1 MNAFFFVVNCFGV
14 QFARSEMD
22 RWPGGREEGLLICKQ
37 ETTNYAQH
45 AEQAE
50 QGGVRDP
57 KSLLVRVTGTS
68 STRKDL
74 SPRPLGFPCLLLLC
88 LSRLRETTGL
98 PADPQVAHSFFG
110 VPGPAVSG
118 ISATPFES
126 SRVSTV
132 RPPPNTAA
140 TNSTPLQ
147 VRCAWCV
154 CCVCIRGCLD

>member
-1 MNAFFFVVNCFGV
+1 
-14 QFARSEMD
+14 
-22 RWPGGREEGLLICKQ
+22 
-37 ETTNYAQH
+37 
-45 AEQAE
+45 
-50 QGGVRDP
+50 
-57 KSLLVRVTGTS
+57 
-68 STRKDL
+68 
-74 SPRPLGFPCLLLLC
+74 
-88 LSRLRETTGL
+88 
-98 PADPQVAHSFFG
+98 